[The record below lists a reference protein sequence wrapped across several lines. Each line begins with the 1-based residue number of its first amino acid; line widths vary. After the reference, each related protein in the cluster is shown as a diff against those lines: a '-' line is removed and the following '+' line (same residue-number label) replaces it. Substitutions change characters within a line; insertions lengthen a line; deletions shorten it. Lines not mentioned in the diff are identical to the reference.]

1 MRRSR
6 ASAAYGGAATTQAP
20 NRASAPVAG
29 SAAAV
34 ADSAAGSTGTAYA
47 DVMQGLLAW
56 CTIRALRAI
65 DGGDAEGSQL
75 AARVL
80 VAYATKLG
88 SNAEIAQA
96 IATTLCE
103 VGHDAVALPTR
114 ALTAR
119 LECDAVVLGSALY
132 AAQWRKDAH
141 RFIARHRAELAARP
155 LWLFSSGPL
164 DARLAGQ
171 DLPPTVDVTAVTA
184 GLRSRGHRT
193 FGGRLAPDA
202 AVDPQILATHT
213 IGDFRDWD
221 AIRAWALAIG
231 EALDAPATA

>member
-1 MRRSR
+1 VPTVITASDRIHVWASPLHTTERVQR
-6 ASAAYGGAATTQAP
+6 AT
-20 NRASAPVAG
+20 PV
-29 SAAAV
+29 
-34 ADSAAGSTGTAYA
+34 
-47 DVMQGLLAW
+47 QGFSVW
-56 CTIRALRAI
+56 CTIRPLRAI

-88 SNAEIAQA
+88 SNGEIAEV
-96 IATTLCE
+96 IATALCE
-103 VGHDAVALPTR
+103 AGHDAVALPAR

-119 LECDAVVLGSALY
+119 LDCDAVVLGSALY

-141 RFIARHRAELAARP
+141 RFIARHRDELATRP

-164 DARLAGQ
+164 DATLAAQ
-171 DLPPTVDVTAVTA
+171 DLPPTVDVMIVTA

-193 FGGRLAPDA
+193 FGGRLSADA
-202 AVDPQILATHT
+202 AVDPQILATHR

-221 AIRAWALAIG
+221 AIRAWALSIG
-231 EALDAPATA
+231 EALDGPTSA